1 MDASVSVATE
11 IRMNKIKKRIE
22 SIFKSKIKM
31 VWFRSYMLV
40 VTILV
45 VGGIFALGLAKNI
58 LNNENQLYC
67 SAIIEAEK
75 NRTDEK
81 LSAAINLAAKIAKDE
96 NVIKF
101 SEFDNNSAIA
111 YSAYELKNIL
121 SSYFTFEDSTS
132 EAYIVFDKNDYVVG
146 SAYTGDMATFK
157 KSMQYKYSDSI
168 SNVFDSDEYGIDLF
182 KQGIVYKLP
191 IIANAKR
198 VAQIYVFID
207 TSYILEGR
215 SSDIMNVSIAD
226 KQGNIS
232 YLRPTVEETT
242 VNLDLIKNISD
253 TDEVIIDGDSVMLVA
268 ESSVGNMYY
277 IFEMSKSRYKQGEN
291 VFTVIM
297 VLFFALCI
305 VAGIYIS
312 MKMIERNYYP
322 IQQMLDKLKGNTSL
336 NDHEYTIINNAI
348 DELVAQNRSMFTKD
362 KKKTED
368 LKNIY
373 FTNLFKLK
381 NIKEEQIVDKEQL
394 RLFGVDF
401 PYENF
406 IACVCYLDD
415 ISYYQADYGHTKRE
429 EYALCNYVVQNVA
442 NDIFVGIQNW
452 ISCEVDGKLT
462 FIFNV
467 REREISDLIID
478 KIITLETL
486 LNESINIKTFL
497 AISGAHKGLNNLS
510 VAYDEIR
517 HCRRKQKE
525 YFDNSLFYNEI
536 LEREK
541 QEKDSA
547 SECFYFPIEQ
557 EKRICECIRT
567 GQEHEM
573 REIVNNIIRENAKEN
588 NYSLYKMKYLGYNLI
603 CTVAKILNKNYDE
616 LLRNKLGIDD
626 VFLEIEKC
634 RDFEEMKDKI
644 LRIMSSICNENSIVP
659 AETRSTKIC
668 KMVKEYIENN
678 YSNPNLSLVSI
689 ANEFNLNDTY
699 LSSTYKKFYS
709 IGLTDYLR
717 FVRMEQAKEL
727 LKENV
732 NTVEKIAEM
741 VGYNSARA
749 FSRAFKLAT
758 GVTPKVFA
766 SNQK

>member
-1 MDASVSVATE
+1 MK
-11 IRMNKIKKRIE
+11 KIKIRNNT
-22 SIFKSKIKM
+22 IFKSKIKL
-31 VWFRSYMLV
+31 VWFKSYMIV
-40 VTILV
+40 VAILV
-45 VGGIFALGLAKNI
+45 VGGIFALSLAKNM

-67 SAIIEAEK
+67 NAIIESEK

-81 LSAAINLAAKIAKDE
+81 LSAAINLAAKIAKDK
-96 NVIKF
+96 NVISF
-101 SEFDNNSAIA
+101 AELGESPNLPYD
-111 YSAYELKNIL
+111 AYELKNIL
-121 SSYFTFEDSTS
+121 SSYFLFEDSTS
-132 EAYIVFDKNDYVVG
+132 EAYIVFDKSDYVVG
-146 SAYTGDMATFK
+146 SIYTGDTKTFK
-157 KSMQYKYSDSI
+157 KSMQYKYSESI
-168 SNVFDSDEYGIDLF
+168 TNVFDSEEYGIDLF

-191 IIANAKR
+191 ILANAKK
-198 VAQIYVFID
+198 VAQIYIFID
-207 TSYILEGR
+207 TSYILEGQ
-215 SSDIMNVSIAD
+215 SSDIMNVYIAN
-226 KQGNIS
+226 KQGDIS
-232 YLRPTVEETT
+232 YLRPSVEDNM
-242 VNLDLIKNISD
+242 VNLSLIEDISSS
-253 TDEVIIDGDSVMLVA
+253 DEVIFADDSVMLVA

-291 VFTVIM
+291 FVAM
-297 VLFFALCI
+297 VMVMFFALCI
-305 VAGIYIS
+305 VSGIYIS
-312 MKMIERNYYP
+312 IKMIEKNYYP
-322 IQQMLDKLKGNTSL
+322 IQQMLEKLKGNTNL
-336 NDHEYTIINNAI
+336 NEHEYTIMNNAI
-348 DELVAQNRSMFTKD
+348 DDLVAQNRSMFTKD

-381 NIKEEQIVDKEQL
+381 NIKEEQIIEKDQL

-401 PYENF
+401 PYDNF

-415 ISYYQADYGHTKRE
+415 ISYYKADYGHTTRE

-442 NDIFVGIQNW
+442 NDIFVGISNW
-452 ISCEVDGKLT
+452 ISCEVDGMLT

-467 REREISDLIID
+467 KEKEISDLIID

-486 LNESINIKTFL
+486 LNESINIKAFL
-497 AISGAHKGLNNLS
+497 GISGVHKGLENLS

-517 HCRRKQKE
+517 HCRKKQKK

-536 LEREK
+536 IEREK
-541 QEKDSA
+541 QEKDSV
-547 SECFYFPIEQ
+547 SECFYFPVEQ
-557 EKRICECIRT
+557 EKRICECIRA
-567 GQEHEM
+567 GQEKEM
-573 REIVNNIIRENAKEN
+573 RELVNNIIRENIKEN
-588 NYSLYKMKYLGYNLI
+588 NYSLYKMKYLGYDLI

-616 LLRNKLGIDD
+616 VLRRKLGIKD
-626 VFLEIEKC
+626 VFYEIEKC
-634 RDFEEMKDKI
+634 RDFEEMEDKI
-644 LRIMSSICNENSIVP
+644 LRIMSSICNENSVVP
-659 AETRSTKIC
+659 AENRSTKIC

-717 FVRMEQAKEL
+717 FVRMEHAKEL
-727 LKENV
+727 LTENV